1 MTTTDTRRA
10 TASDED
16 AILDSLPYIDGDYGP
31 DLMTKADELIAEE
44 VKVMKATGMQ
54 PEISLPPELSLFEG
68 NDSLQAELE
77 RISQNAKLQSI
88 DTVRFRLEPP
98 KDITSE
104 DDWEAATR
112 NSEAQLEHQ
121 YNRLINLELVN
132 KFGNNAWRLHNY
144 QLEHGVKA
152 VAKELDWEKEE
163 ITEINKQRK
172 IEQIRYGKTLQDLA
186 YKWSTLLG
194 QTIQAEVATQS
205 LEQEVAVLR
214 LQNRQRGS
222 AAENPEQSDP
232 MAM

>member
-31 DLMTKADELIAEE
+31 ELMTRADELIAEE

-54 PEISLPPELSLFEG
+54 PEISLPPEVSLFE
-68 NDSLQAELE
+68 
-77 RISQNAKLQSI
+77 SI

-98 KDITSE
+98 KDTTSE

-194 QTIQAEVATQS
+194 QTIQAEVATQG

-214 LQNRQRGS
+214 LQNRERGS
-222 AAENPEQSDP
+222 AGDNIEQSDP